1 MSRRFTILFA
11 FLAHAF
17 AIGGLFTRIPDIQL
31 ALGLGEA
38 ALGLVTTALPVS
50 ALAMNLFAGRII
62 GASGTRAVIA
72 LGIPLVAIGAFG
84 AALAP
89 SLALLTA
96 AFVVLGTAF
105 SLANVAIN
113 VEADRVETANGRRV
127 MSRSHGLWAAGM
139 LASALIGAAARG
151 AGVSAAAHLGA
162 VVPLVLAGAALVL
175 WRMDAVPE
183 DRASAAPVRRLA
195 LPSGRMLILMLFGV
209 SGSVGQVGTQT
220 FSVIYLRDSFAAP
233 AWLDTMVLPIYLAAM
248 TLGRLWG
255 DDWTERWGAARVAVV
270 TTGLALVGAGL
281 AAVAPSLWVALAG
294 FALLGAG
301 TGVHF
306 PLMISAA
313 AQSGGRAADNV
324 SSLLLS
330 MGVVMLVVPGALGLV
345 AESFGVRM
353 VFAALLA
360 PLALSALLAPQ
371 LVRR

>member
-1 MSRRFTILFA
+1 MASAMVVMVFTV
-11 FLAHAF
+11 
-17 AIGGLFTRIPDIQL
+17 
-31 ALGLGEA
+31 ALGA
-38 ALGLVTTALPVS
+38 A
-50 ALAMNLFAGRII
+50 
-62 GASGTRAVIA
+62 
-72 LGIPLVAIGAFG
+72 
-84 AALAP
+84 
-89 SLALLTA
+89 
-96 AFVVLGTAF
+96 
-105 SLANVAIN
+105 
-113 VEADRVETANGRRV
+113 
-127 MSRSHGLWAAGM
+127 WA
-139 LASALIGAAARG
+139 
-151 AGVSAAAHLGA
+151 
-162 VVPLVLAGAALVL
+162 
-175 WRMDAVPE
+175 
-183 DRASAAPVRRLA
+183 
-195 LPSGRMLILMLFGV
+195 
-209 SGSVGQVGTQT
+209 
-220 FSVIYLRDSFAAP
+220 SVIYLRDSFAAP

-281 AAVAPSLWVALAG
+281 AAVAPSLWVAG